1 MALIDQAEKEQI
13 SEDAKRLWDKQV
25 ADHGQMTNMKRTMAH
40 SATTLGAYM
49 TWYPLKDRVAEVLG
63 ERPTIIFVHA
73 VSSDTDCLICSTFF
87 RRILKDWG
95 EDPDDLQ
102 LNDLEQKL
110 VELARAIATDSNN
123 VPNELIRYFKDAY
136 GQTLVVDL
144 IGLAGIMVATNI
156 FNNALQ
162 IPLDEYLNNYR
173 KTT

>member
-1 MALIDQAEKEQI
+1 MALIDQAEESNISKE
-13 SEDAKRLWDKQV
+13 AKALWDKQV

-40 SATTLGAYM
+40 SATTLDAYM
-49 TWYPLKDRVAEVLG
+49 TWYPLKDRVAEHLG
-63 ERPTIIFVHA
+63 DRPTIIFVHA

-95 EDPDDLQ
+95 EDPDNLQ

-110 VELARAIATDSNN
+110 VDLARAIATDSNN
-123 VPNELIRYFKDAY
+123 VPADLIRYFKDAY
-136 GQTLVVDL
+136 GQALVVDL
-144 IGLAGIMVATNI
+144 IGLAGMMVATNI

-162 IPLDEYLNNYR
+162 IPLDEYLNIYR